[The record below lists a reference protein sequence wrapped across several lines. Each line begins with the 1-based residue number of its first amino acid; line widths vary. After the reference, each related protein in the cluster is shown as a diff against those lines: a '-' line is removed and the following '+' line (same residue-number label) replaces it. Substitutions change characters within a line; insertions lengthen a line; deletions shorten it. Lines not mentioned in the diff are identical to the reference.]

1 MPQRCERPG
10 CREFASATYA
20 LNPAKRSLTLDN
32 FIEAES
38 AGLNV
43 LCKTHA
49 DRLKMPKDWLIDDR
63 REANPRLFRVATS
76 TDTQPSRDHTSA
88 RGHRRKSRPFP
99 KPESFDT
106 VPTPRP
112 SEATNVVEPVVEPVI
127 EHVVEP
133 VVEEVIAEA
142 PLEMQEVATAP
153 DTPEPQP
160 EPELEPEL
168 EPTQAMPWKPRFDQ
182 DDDLDGVLKPKGRLL
197 SRAFGSDETQFMQ
210 RPPKE
215 LLREPFDESP

>member
-1 MPQRCERPG
+1 V
-10 CREFASATYA
+10 SYA
-20 LNPAKRSLTLDN
+20 MNPAKRSVILDN
-32 FIEAES
+32 FIGAETKVP
-38 AGLNV
+38 NV

-49 DRLKMPKDWLIDDR
+49 DRLKMPKDWLLDDR

-76 TDTQPSRDHTSA
+76 TEKQPSRDHTSA
-88 RGHRRKSRPFP
+88 SGHRRKSRPFP

-112 SEATNVVEPVVEPVI
+112 VVAPEPEPVVEPVQ
-127 EHVVEP
+127 HVVPEIEP
-133 VVEEVIAEA
+133 VVVEVLEEKVQEVVAEIADEVVEEVASA
-142 PLEMQEVATAP
+142 A
-153 DTPEPQP
+153 
-160 EPELEPEL
+160 EPEL

-215 LLREPFDESP
+215 LQREPFDDIP